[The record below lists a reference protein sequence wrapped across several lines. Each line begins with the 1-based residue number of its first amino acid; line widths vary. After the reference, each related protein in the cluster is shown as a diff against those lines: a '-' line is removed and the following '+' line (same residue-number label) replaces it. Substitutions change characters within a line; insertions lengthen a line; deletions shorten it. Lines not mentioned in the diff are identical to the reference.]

1 MIIVDTT
8 VWIDY
13 LGGFVNPDTTWLNP
27 ELTRE
32 RLALTDLILCEVL
45 QGIQNDSEFHRV
57 RSDLLEFEIFDSGG
71 LSLALASARNYR
83 TLRKLGYTA
92 RKTVDYFI
100 ASFCLENNHTLLHRD
115 RDFDAFEKYLG
126 LRVLHP

>member
-83 TLRKLGYTA
+83 TLRKLGFTV
-92 RKTVDYFI
+92 RKTVDCFI
-100 ASFCLENNHTLLHRD
+100 ASFCLENDHTLLHRD